1 MGQLSDVFI
10 AARIAEETAANAV
23 LAQRPDVAQI
33 VVGIGQN
40 AGSSTLTGDFRADLT
55 RAHVGHLVLFSQ
67 NAIGKVDVDQT
78 VADAV
83 VNKLGDLVLGK
94 SHLSCPL

>member
-1 MGQLSDVFI
+1 MGQLSDIFI

-33 VVGIGQN
+33 VVGVGQN
-40 AGSSTLTGDFRADLT
+40 FGSSTFARYAGADLT
-55 RAHVGHLVLFSQ
+55 RAHVGHLVLLSQ
-67 NAIGKVDVDQT
+67 NAIGKVNVDQT

-83 VNKLGDLVLGK
+83 VHELGDLVLGK

>member
-1 MGQLSDVFI
+1 MGQPLNFFI
-10 AARIAEETAANAV
+10 AVGIAEEAAANAV

-33 VVGIGQN
+33 VVGICQN
-40 AGSSTLTGDFRADLT
+40 SGSSTLTGDFRADLT
-55 RAHVGHLVLFSQ
+55 RAHVGHFVIFSQ
-67 NAIGKVDVDQT
+67 NAIGKVNIDQP